1 MDALAALAAA
11 PGAQL
16 RNRAVTATV
25 ALAACAAAPRA
36 QPAYPAAAATDVR
49 AACAAAPGRGA
60 AAFLFSQKAGRRQ
73 AQAAGSGS
81 LRLKWHKAALSLWLC
96 SLLVL
101 SACRREREQVAAY
114 TAAPGQTAGWSVHNT
129 AARDILFSLRVNDR
143 FWSDRRQMVAEIA
156 GHSRD
161 TQTFVV
167 RAAEWVHRYSRHT
180 RPLSADNWPH
190 SPEVFI
196 NSLGLDYC
204 DDRASVLVSL
214 WRAYGLRAR
223 IWNLQG
229 HVVPEVMVAG
239 KWQLYD
245 PDIGVFMLDDELQ
258 VCSVADVAAGR
269 ARYYQLEQ
277 ERHPIRAAE
286 RTLLLIDTYTSVAD
300 NQLSDWYH
308 ASNLLPDGLF
318 RLPPTAS
325 IHCCAPDP
333 QPPHSYRLELR
344 LPPGSHGQLSVPLVL
359 AAFPPSLSPRIV
371 KVDSLYPALQVAN
384 RQADTLSLFYHI
396 NPYLL
401 AGQRHTRLIMKGK
414 DVDQLT
420 VNWHPSSQP
429 YHPPRYLDDFRNR
442 FLRDGQ
448 LNALIPK
455 LPVPQ
460 SFEQLPEVFTHYY
473 LLQGINAQELQQ
485 RQEAFRLRFRQLLT
499 VMQQRP
505 ALARL
510 FLQNP
515 VYQILLFELCQTL
528 DPQEVL
534 PYLENLSL

>member
-1 MDALAALAAA
+1 MDALVRVAAA
-11 PGAQL
+11 
-16 RNRAVTATV
+16 AVARLTYRVVAAMY
-25 ALAACAAAPRA
+25 ALAACAAAQA
-36 QPAYPAAAATDVR
+36 HGT
-49 AACAAAPGRGA
+49 AACIFTQKPGPKAQAPG
-60 AAFLFSQKAGRRQ
+60 SGR
-73 AQAAGSGS
+73 
-81 LRLKWHKAALSLWLC
+81 LRLKWHKAATSFWLG

-101 SACRREREQVAAY
+101 SLTTCQREREQVAAY
-114 TAAPGQTAGWSVHNT
+114 SAAPAQTAGWSIHNT
-129 AARDILFSLRVNDR
+129 AARDILFRLQVNDR
-143 FWSDRRQMVAEIA
+143 FWSDRRQMVDEIA
-156 GHSRD
+156 GYGRD

-167 RAAEWVHRYSRHT
+167 RAAEWVHQYSRHT
-180 RPLSADNWPH
+180 RPLSADNWLH

-196 NSLGLDYC
+196 NSLGLGYC
-204 DDRASVLVSL
+204 DDRASVLVGL

-245 PDIGVFMLDDELQ
+245 PDVGVFMLDDDLQ
-258 VCSVADVAAGR
+258 ICSVADVAAGR
-269 ARYYQLEQ
+269 ARYYQLGQ
-277 ERHPIRAAE
+277 QRHPILAAE
-286 RTLLLIDTYTSVAD
+286 RTLLLMDTYMTTAD

-308 ASNLLPDGLF
+308 ASSLLPDGLF
-318 RLPPTAS
+318 RLPPAAS

-333 QPPHSYRLELR
+333 QAPHSYRLELR
-344 LPPGSHGQLSVPLVL
+344 LPPASRGLLSIPLVL
-359 AAFPPSLSPRIV
+359 AAFPPALSRQIP
-371 KVDSLYPALQVAN
+371 KADSLYGGLQVDN
-384 RQADTLSLFYHI
+384 QQRDTLSLFYHV

-401 AGQRHTRLIMKGK
+401 AGQRHTKVIMKGK
-414 DVDQLT
+414 NVDQLAVT
-420 VNWHPSSQP
+420 WYPSSQR
-429 YHPPRYLDDFRNR
+429 YHPPRYLDEFRNR

-460 SFEQLPEVFTHYY
+460 SFEQLPEVFARYY
-473 LLQGINAQELQQ
+473 QLQGIAAPELRQ
-485 RQEAFRLRFRQLLT
+485 RQKAFELRFRQLLP
-499 VMQQRP
+499 VVQERP
-505 ALARL
+505 ALAKL